1 MMGARTDI
9 VASGNCGYL
18 LRNKKLY
25 LVSAC
30 NPIKNYF
37 YNKLLQTLRPNQ
49 RFSNTNPLSSLST
62 IINLNLNQKE
72 KDTYISNEIRI
83 N

>member
-1 MMGARTDI
+1 MAT
-9 VASGNCGYL
+9 VNNPN
-18 LRNKKLY
+18 NK
-25 LVSAC
+25 
-30 NPIKNYF
+30 
-37 YNKLLQTLRPNQ
+37 LQTLRPNQ